1 MVKVY
6 NSLKKKVKS
15 SEKFVFSEICVSD
28 TKDGIKSTGYWDS
41 TSVDHTLMDML
52 GNYEKF

>member
-1 MVKVY
+1 M
-6 NSLKKKVKS
+6 KS

-28 TKDGIKSTGYWDS
+28 TKDGIKSTGY
-41 TSVDHTLMDML
+41 SVDHTLMDML